1 MRKTKWLQ
9 ILGMSCLLAIGNLPA
24 QSGEHDQRTSAAQ
37 KHFDRGKQLIEQ
49 NCVDCEGSTPEGME
63 QGIRDIEQAMRSGFR
78 VQRSGLLLLG
88 SAYNQMALAYAKGP
102 EEEKLYSAKRNEV
115 YRRLIDKNPRD
126 VEALDLYSDGIQDRT
141 ERITIFRRIL
151 AIDPNH
157 PGALYGLGID
167 LSQTGEWREG
177 IEKIKNAIQKQQDPE
192 SVETYVQGLL
202 EALRQHGCPLPQ
214 EGYWQQRTNE
224 AFDKAMSGAGDANA
238 IPAFKKDFLKAVSTV
253 PGSHECE

>member
-9 ILGMSCLLAIGNLPA
+9 ILGMSCLLAVGNLPA
-24 QSGEHDQRTSAAQ
+24 QSGEHDQRTSSAQ
-37 KHFDRGKQLIEQ
+37 KQFDRGKQLIEQ
-49 NCVDCEGSTPEGME
+49 NCVDCQGSTPEGME
-63 QGIRDIEQAMRSGFR
+63 HGIRDIEQAMRSGFR

-88 SAYNQMALAYAKGP
+88 SAYNEMALAYAKGP

-141 ERITIFRRIL
+141 ERIAIFRRIL
-151 AIDPNH
+151 AIDPAH

-167 LSQTGEWREG
+167 LSQTREWREG
-177 IEKIKNAIQKQQDPE
+177 IEKIKDAIQKQQDPE

-238 IPAFKKDFLKAVSTV
+238 IPAFKKDFLKAVTTV